1 MKNRLVGLLVFALV
15 AFNLYAQSDQSKK
28 GLLTFTGTRIIS
40 FDPMRE
46 MPKMAWY
53 SENQDIRVD
62 EEVLFNN
69 QSSLLIP
76 SVRGKKTEAYFGMNN
91 RDITGKTIV
100 FKGKYKY
107 QQANNAK
114 VSFAIKLDTHLQR
127 IDEKAIGLECN
138 GSQGW
143 KDFCVEMPF
152 TRSKKFFFRILCD
165 GEARLWVND
174 CQVLIDGQSL
184 DLIKNP
190 DVEVD
195 KDLEFAGNSGIS
207 LGDVDGQTL
216 ENLVVLGK
224 VWGFLKYF
232 HPQVVVGKYNWD
244 FELFRVMPG
253 IAAAKSKKERNSLL
267 NEWID
272 KYGKITE
279 TEEYVIGDSAQ
290 YHRFAPLGWLEDP
303 ITYSSVAVILTYL

>member
-127 IDEKAIGLECN
+127 IDEKAIDFECN
-138 GSQGW
+138 GSQDW
-143 KDFCVEMPF
+143 KDFYVEMPF

-290 YHRFAPLGWLEDP
+290 YHRLHSLAGWK
-303 ITYSSVAVILTYL
+303 IRMSSIRNSLKN